1 MDPADEGDGHT
12 VIRRFQTRLRQFVT
26 TLLKE
31 DLTPGRAAAAVFL
44 GLFIGIVPI
53 YGFQT
58 LAAVGVALFFR
69 LNKPLTVAGTFI
81 NNPLLQAPIVVGSVE
96 IGYFLRTGSY
106 RPFHVP
112 ALTGGHMKEQIMALL
127 AGAHLKDELLGWVMG
142 SIVLG
147 LLVGGAGA
155 AITAAVVGLRGPAQP
170 ESFDPN
176 LSNPESSSQGASNPD
191 SSKSGAFEPGSSE
204 AGLRER
210 IRFVN
215 GMFAECAQSDRR
227 FVRWK
232 LRLDRV
238 FGMLAAEDLGSGAVV
253 DLGCGYGMALSF
265 AAFSDRSRRLVGC
278 DLDAHRIAAAQQAL
292 SGLNADLRVADVR
305 GLELPPAGLI
315 LILDVLQY
323 LPAEEQLGLLK
334 RCCSALAPE
343 GKLIFRVH
351 DRERGVWS
359 AITLAFDRIIFACG
373 RAGTRPLTLPVGEYR
388 GVLEMA
394 GLQVK
399 EQRFRNRLPL
409 AHILFIAKRPS
420 EGAA

>member
-1 MDPADEGDGHT
+1 MHPADEGNGHT
-12 VIRRFQTRLRQFVT
+12 VIRRFQTRLREFVT

-58 LAAVGVALFFR
+58 LAAVGLALFFR

-96 IGYFLRTGSY
+96 IGYFLRGGAF
-106 RPFHVP
+106 RPFHLS
-112 ALTGGHMKEQIMALL
+112 ALTGPHMKEELL
-127 AGAHLKDELLGWVMG
+127 AWVMG
-142 SIVLG
+142 SVVLG
-147 LLVGGAGA
+147 ALVGGAGA
-155 AITAAVVGLRGPAQP
+155 AITAVVVRLRTPAD
-170 ESFDPN
+170 SR
-176 LSNPESSSQGASNPD
+176 LSKAE
-191 SSKSGAFEPGSSE
+191 
-204 AGLRER
+204 LRER

-215 GMFAECAQSDRR
+215 GMFAGCAWGDRT

-238 FGMLAAEDLGSGAVV
+238 FVLLAGLLAAEDLGAGTVV

-265 AAFSDRSRRLVGC
+265 AAFADSSRRLVGC
-278 DLDAHRIAAAQQAL
+278 DLDGHRIAVARQAL
-292 SGLNADLRVADVR
+292 SALNADLRVADVR
-305 GLELPPAGLI
+305 GLELSPAGLI

-334 RCCSALAPE
+334 RCCRALAPQ

-351 DRERGVWS
+351 DRERGLWS
-359 AITLAFDRIIFACG
+359 AITLTFDRIIFASG
-373 RAGTRPLTLPVGEYR
+373 RTGTRPLTLPAGEYR
-388 GVLEMA
+388 SVIEKA
-394 GLQVK
+394 GMQV
-399 EQRFRNRLPL
+399 EERRFRNRLPL
-409 AHILFIAKRPS
+409 AHILFIAEKPLA
-420 EGAA
+420 EGAT